1 MTSNELSLILSCI
14 FYSQSSPKI
23 LKIRGVELIS
33 RMIVSLSFSHLL
45 ISFSFHFR
53 LHFHLFFPI
62 SRTPQYVLWF
72 SGPVKAF
79 NSPNST
85 MIGTGLTPEG
95 IDQND
100 MMYELMNEMGYRI
113 NAFNPL
119 ELEKWIKYYALRRY
133 GSTNDN
139 IVKAWKLLV
148 HSVYNCT
155 YYCIGFKHQSVFVRQ
170 PTLRIAPHI
179 WYDPEDVFKAW
190 DALVAV
196 AKDFSHSKT
205 FR

>member
-1 MTSNELSLILSCI
+1 MSSYELSFLLSCI
-14 FYSQSSPKI
+14 LQYCQSSPKI
-23 LKIRGVELIS
+23 LKIRGMALIS
-33 RMIVSLSFSHLL
+33 HIIVSLSFFQLL
-45 ISFSFHFR
+45 FSFLFHFR
-53 LHFHLFFPI
+53 FRLFFPI

-113 NAFNPL
+113 NVFNPV
-119 ELEKWIKYYALRRY
+119 ELEEWIKYYALRRY
-133 GSTNDN
+133 GNTNDN
-139 IVKAWKLLV
+139 IVKAWKLLI

-179 WYDPEDVFKAW
+179 WYKPEDVFKAW
-190 DALVAV
+190 DALISV